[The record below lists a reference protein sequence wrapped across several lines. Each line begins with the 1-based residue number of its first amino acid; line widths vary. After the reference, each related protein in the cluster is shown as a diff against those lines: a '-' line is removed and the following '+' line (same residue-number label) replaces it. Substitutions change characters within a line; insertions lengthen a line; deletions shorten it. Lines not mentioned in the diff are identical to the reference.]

1 MADLF
6 DYITEEVQTAIN
18 LIATTMKQHN
28 FGGTIEISPEEYSI
42 MEPSGQQFPFI
53 INHLN
58 NKKQLQ
64 QESQI
69 KVFDMI
75 TELNYSGSEFY
86 PPSLVYQYNKNA
98 PWKSQIQQVL
108 KDIIQ
113 NRGLEAEQLQKYYH
127 FGQLYKNRP
136 ASYHRQLRALKYE
149 LETTCG
155 TRTIT
160 FHLRIANRV
169 RKIFDKKDFN
179 RLLCNIDISPSSIGR
194 LNEEELEKILEQI

>member
-6 DYITEEVQTAIN
+6 EYVTEEVQTAIT

-28 FGGTIEISPEEYSI
+28 FEGTIEISPEEYFI

-75 TELNYSGSEFY
+75 TELNYSGPEFY
-86 PPSLVYQYNKNA
+86 PPSLVYQYNKNV

-108 KDIIQ
+108 YDII
-113 NRGLEAEQLQKYYH
+113 NNKSLEAEQLQKYYH
-127 FGQLYKNRP
+127 LGQLYQNKP
-136 ASYHRQLRALKYE
+136 VSYYRQLKALKYE

-155 TRTIT
+155 TRTIN

-169 RKIFDKKDFN
+169 KKIFDKKGFN

-194 LNEEELEKILEQI
+194 LKEEELEKILEQI